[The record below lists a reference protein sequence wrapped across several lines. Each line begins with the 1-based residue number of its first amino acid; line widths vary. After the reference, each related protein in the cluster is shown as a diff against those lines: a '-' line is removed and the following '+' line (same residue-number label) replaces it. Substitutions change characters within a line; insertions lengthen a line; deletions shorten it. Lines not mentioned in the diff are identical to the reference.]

1 MATTYEVCPDEV
13 LALMKDVLREH
24 HKSLQDAA
32 VTVLCMFADAGED
45 EEGRP
50 VPAVKLHGVPCAAT
64 VRKTS
69 ARDRACGM
77 ADAVITID
85 KRIWYACE
93 DPARRALLDHEL
105 EHLVVEFDEE
115 GVLRL
120 DTSDRPVVKLRLH
133 DWELHGFE
141 NVVERHGLAAIET
154 LSLRDF
160 FNTPTGQMVFD
171 FIKTRKGRAA

>member
-1 MATTYEVCPDEV
+1 MCPDEV
-13 LALMKDVLREH
+13 SALMKQVLREH
-24 HKSLQDAA
+24 HKLLHDAA

-85 KRIWYACE
+85 KRIWYTIG
-93 DPARRALLDHEL
+93 DPARLALLDHEL
-105 EHLVVEFDEE
+105 EHLAVDFDED
-115 GVLRL
+115 GSLRL
-120 DTSDRPVVKLRLH
+120 DTSERPVVKIRLH

-141 NVVERHGLAAIET
+141 NVVERHGLAAIES

-160 FNTPTGQMVFD
+160 FNTPAGQLVFG
-171 FIKTRKGRAA
+171 FIRTKKERAA